1 MELRKLSTLFAL
13 ASLAATLAAP
23 VRAAIIDHGDF
34 LADTATGLN
43 WLDVT
48 QSVNM
53 SYSAVSSQ
61 FGAGGQFEGW
71 RYATGDEFNALITNA
86 TGTPTAGNY
95 GYINQEVDRTDALVA
110 LLGSTLDTYWTNAY
124 GTTYDAF
131 VGRAEGEAVDYTYGM
146 LADLTSFGSPWIA
159 MIYDGEYAIN
169 QVVNDYSRAHQA
181 FTGTNLANYVTGS
194 FLVRQETS
202 IPEPSAIALLAIGLL
217 GLGVSRRRART
228 SGLRG
233 SHQAP

>member
-1 MELRKLSTLFAL
+1 MENTKISTLFAL
-13 ASLAATLAAP
+13 TSLAAALAAP
-23 VRAAIIDHGDF
+23 AQAAIIDHGAY
-34 LADTATGLN
+34 LTDTATGLD

-48 QSVNM
+48 QSVNL
-53 SYSAVSSQ
+53 SYSAVNSQ

-95 GYINQEVDRTDALVA
+95 GNINQEPDRTDALVI

-124 GTTYDAF
+124 GITYDASA
-131 VGRAEGEAVDYTYGM
+131 GRAEGEAVDYTYGM

-169 QVVNDYSRAHQA
+169 QVVNDYSQAHQA
-181 FTGTNLANYVTGS
+181 FTGTTFANYLTGS
-194 FLVRQETS
+194 FLVRQEAS
-202 IPEPSAIALLAIGLL
+202 VPEPSAIALLAIGLL
-217 GLGVSRRRART
+217 GLGVSRRRARP
-228 SGLRG
+228 
-233 SHQAP
+233 QA